1 MKKQIDFIKEM
12 NEIDE
17 KFIEEAGQPWIDDV
31 EFEKNLEKSGHIY
44 SRKGKK
50 RRKVYCKKNGI
61 SQIAKL
67 RYITGK
73 LAAGFVI
80 VIALGAGTL
89 LISPTARVAAS
100 KIKIQISSFLGH
112 RGDIAPYT
120 QVLNT
125 TKTVDGIEVT
135 LKEVILDENCL
146 YVLIKTEDVKENGRA
161 DIGIGTMDLTID
173 GKSLSKLN
181 GNDDGLAVSGTGQK
195 NNLQLVCYR
204 MENND
209 FPENAKNISLN
220 LDVTRE
226 CDKDV
231 AGGKVNFTFSASRK
245 ELERNTHKYKVDKK
259 VTFFNKKQLTIKEV
273 RINKVKSSIFVKCNQ
288 NIFIQDSVY
297 LKGYDDK
304 GNLVAYTTDGY
315 NKSPGGYYFYS
326 SKDVL
331 TSKEEKQIKKDSVTT
346 SPLPDNDAKSLKLCF
361 YYPKEK
367 LISTEKQENG
377 NYGEETLIES
387 ENLTALGD
395 EFVIDLIVK

>member
-1 MKKQIDFIKEM
+1 M

-17 KFIEEAGQPWIDDV
+17 KFIEEAGQPWIDDI
-31 EFEKNLEKSGHIY
+31 EYEENLEKSEHIY

-50 RRKVYCKKNGI
+50 RKQVYCRKNGTP
-61 SQIAKL
+61 QITKL

-89 LISPTARVAAS
+89 IISPNARVAAS

-112 RGDIAPYT
+112 RGDVTPYT

-135 LKEVILDENCL
+135 LKEIILDENCL
-146 YVLIKTEDVKENGRA
+146 YVLIKTEDVRENNRA

-181 GNDDGLAVSGTGQK
+181 GNDDGLAASGTGQK

-204 MENND
+204 MENSD
-209 FPENAKNISLN
+209 FPESAKNISLN
-220 LDVTRE
+220 LDVIRE
-226 CDKDV
+226 GDKDF
-231 AGGKVNFTFSASRK
+231 ADRKVTFTFSASRK
-245 ELERNTHKYKVDKK
+245 ELERNTHKYEVDEK

-273 RINKVKSSIFVKCNQ
+273 RINKIKSSIFIKCDQ
-288 NIFIQDSVY
+288 NIFTQDSVY

-304 GNLVAYTTDGY
+304 GNLVAYTTNGY
-315 NKSPGGYYFYS
+315 NESQGGYYFYS
-326 SKDVL
+326 SDDIL
-331 TSKEEKQIKKDSVTT
+331 TIKEEKQIKKDTSTP
-346 SPLPDNDAKSLKLCF
+346 SPLPDSGAKSLKLCF
-361 YYPKEK
+361 YYPKET
-367 LISTEKQENG
+367 LISTEEQENG
-377 NYGEETLIES
+377 SYGEETLIES
-387 ENLTALGD
+387 EKLTALGK
-395 EFVIDLIVK
+395 EFVIDLLK

>member
-61 SQIAKL
+61 PQIAKL

-89 LISPTARVAAS
+89 IISPTARVAAS

-315 NKSPGGYYFYS
+315 NKSQGGYYFYS